1 MKNLFLVLI
10 VMLGFLGMGQAQDYQ
25 SAVGVRLGYPLS
37 ATYKMFLNETAAV
50 EGYVGF
56 RSRFGF
62 TEIRVNAAYQIHNA
76 IESVDGLKWY
86 YGAGPGLAL
95 FSYKSG
101 FVNDSGGIG
110 IALSG
115 YIGLEY
121 TLADT
126 PVSFSADWVPTY
138 ILGGVSGFGASS
150 GAIAVRY
157 ILGR

>member
-1 MKNLFLVLI
+1 
-10 VMLGFLGMGQAQDYQ
+10 MLGFLGMGQAQDYQ

-56 RSRFGF
+56 RSRLGI
-62 TEIRVNAAYQIHNA
+62 TETRVNAAYQIHNA

-95 FSYKSG
+95 Y
-101 FVNDSGGIG
+101 SGGISM
-110 IALSG
+110 ALSG

-126 PVSFSADWVPTY
+126 PVSFSVDWVPTY
-138 ILGGVSGFGASS
+138 ILGEASGFGAGD